1 MPSQRGQSSQNILT
15 TGTPWL
21 ALTGDIWGC
30 LLWVKSLI
38 SYSVSITTVLHTIW
52 GLYASA
58 LWRHSAVCTNCTA
71 LKGKKFLL
79 TSGKGNMYWQY
90 CGWDA
95 TKHHKIREC
104 FSMALSSKDLLCFA
118 NKLRCIQ
125 SCNILH
131 MQNIACVYNH
141 WRLIVNI
148 SNKRFSHSHSHSH
161 SDQTLSLQNHLT
173 LCHLPTG
180 QRQRVTMRL
189 QISWR
194 KMGARTSTAIMRIRL
209 SLLYHKNR
217 IMQHIHRR
225 ITTIHYTTTW
235 HFLSRRYCTI
245 ISYINVFLL

>member
-1 MPSQRGQSSQNILT
+1 MHVYMSIYVHAHIFLCIYIHVCTCMHAINVYLKILRTAISTTKYSAMPSQRGQSSPNILT

-21 ALTGDIWGC
+21 ALTGEIRGC

-38 SYSVSITTVLHTIW
+38 SYSVSITTVLHTIS
-52 GLYASA
+52 GLYSSA

-104 FSMALSSKDLLCFA
+104 FSMAMSSKDLLCFA
-118 NKLRCIQ
+118 YKFRCIQ
-125 SCNILH
+125 SCDILH

-148 SNKRFSHSHSHSH
+148 SNKRF
-161 SDQTLSLQNHLT
+161 LILILI
-173 LCHLPTG
+173 PI
-180 QRQRVTMRL
+180 
-189 QISWR
+189 QISVVIHAP
-194 KMGARTSTAIMRIRL
+194 GLDQNVSDHVRTKLFISAWVTHSSTL
-209 SLLYHKNR
+209 G
-217 IMQHIHRR
+217 
-225 ITTIHYTTTW
+225 
-235 HFLSRRYCTI
+235 
-245 ISYINVFLL
+245 